1 MEEEAGNARVEA
13 AVIEMWRRWK
23 LLWKEVV
30 MRAAEVEER
39 WKKMLVKE
47 VPLRAILTD
56 LFYGD
61 YDDYDDDEEFDAAMQ
76 IKMTEVIAIVVSDF
90 QRRDFSIPIDT
101 ETTPSCEATI
111 PVDERVTPFYKE
123 TTPIFDEATPIS
135 EEAMPINAVLFS
147 RRRNLSFCD
156 YE

>member
-13 AVIEMWRRWK
+13 AVIEMWRRLK
-23 LLWKEVV
+23 LPWREVV
-30 MRAAEVEER
+30 MREEVAAER

-135 EEAMPINAVLFS
+135 EEAMPINGVLFS